1 MAVKTNYE
9 KNGKSYYRITA
20 TVGKKPDG
28 KPIRKEFYGKNKKE
42 AEAKKEEYLRGLIL
56 GLNSDFNEIILGDLI
71 KVWLFEVVKI
81 YASNST
87 MDRYEGIYRN
97 YVKNTPLNGFKL
109 KSIKPLTL
117 QRYYNKLY
125 YDDKKSLSIIKN
137 LNKFLKTFF
146 NYAIKEDYILTNPC
160 VRVTLLV
167 EKTVTDGKAKD
178 IDPFTIEEID
188 RIKKAAKNY
197 MNMLFLLDLGTG
209 LRKGELLA
217 LMLSDINFEK
227 EEICINKALKK
238 IKVFDTYTKYHYETA
253 IETPKTKNSIRTVP
267 IPTKL
272 VPILKKYIE
281 EQKEKYISNN
291 LEFKENS
298 LIFTTDSCKPLDGT
312 NMLRVWK
319 RLLKKADVRYRK
331 FHDVSHTY
339 ATQLFFSGVELKTVQ
354 MLLGH
359 SDINITSGIYVHVLP
374 QSKVDS
380 VDKINHLFP

>member
-1 MAVKTNYE
+1 MAIKTNYE
-9 KNGKSYYRITA
+9 KNGKSYYRVTA

-42 AEAKKEEYLRGLIL
+42 AEAKKEEYLRGLNL

-71 KVWLFEVVKI
+71 KIWLFEVVKI
-81 YASNST
+81 YGSHST

-160 VRVTLLV
+160 VRVTLPV
-167 EKTVTDGKAKD
+167 EKTVTDGEAKD
-178 IDPFTIEEID
+178 IDPFTIEEIG

-217 LMLSDINFEK
+217 LTPSDINFEK
-227 EEICINKALKK
+227 EEIHINKALKK
-238 IKVFDTYTKYHYETA
+238 IKVFDTYTKYHYEMA

-267 IPTKL
+267 IPNKL

-281 EQKEKYISNN
+281 EQKEKYILNG

-298 LIFTTDSCKPLDGT
+298 LIFTTDSCNPIDGT
-312 NMLRVWK
+312 NVLRAWE
-319 RLLKKADVRYRK
+319 RLLKKANVRYRK
-331 FHDVSHTY
+331 FHNVRHTY

-359 SDINITSGIYVHVLP
+359 SDINITSEIYVHVLP
-374 QSKVDS
+374 QSKIDS
-380 VDKINHLFP
+380 VDKINHLFS